1 MLDVFLTRRFLKMVR
16 VRTIKTK
23 ADCQKR
29 GIHLMN
35 PTESQIQAAKED
47 ASAKGFRTIWLHK
60 KRGF

>member
-1 MLDVFLTRRFLKMVR
+1 MVR

-29 GIHLMN
+29 GLHLMK

-47 ASAKGFRTIWLHK
+47 AAAKGFRTIWIHK
-60 KRGF
+60 KKGF